1 MVDLP
6 RSEPETPGAIS
17 TPEEILGREA
27 SVTSDVY
34 SRLRERLDQY
44 SVGFSTTESGVEL
57 RILQKLFAEE
67 EAEMYLRLTANLQT
81 AEAIAK
87 QANLDSEMTLQLLL
101 RMTEKGLTFPRFP
114 KNEGGPHYF
123 AAAPYVHGILEN
135 QLKRMDRELAE
146 MLEEHFV
153 AGPVTRGP
161 LAVRT
166 IPVNAALDERLTVA
180 PYDDVRA
187 VLERKE
193 RIAIADCVCATWQR
207 ARGERCDQPFEVCVL
222 FDFYAQYYVDL
233 GLGRWTSRDEVL
245 SKMGG
250 AQEAGLVAQFSNS
263 EDPEALCH
271 CCPNCCGTLRGIK
284 RTPFP
289 GLILPHSYQTRM
301 DAEACN
307 SCEICLDRCPMDAIS
322 MEAEVVARIDLQR
335 CIGCGLCVSSCP
347 EGALRLEQRPKES
360 MVVPPARGNFMRPS
374 REIESSIGKTG

>member
-1 MVDLP
+1 LP
-6 RSEPETPGAIS
+6 RSKPETPGAII
-17 TPEEILGREA
+17 TPEKALGREA
-27 SVTSDVY
+27 IVTSDVY
-34 SRLRERLDQY
+34 SRLRERLDRY

-57 RILQKLFAEE
+57 KILRKLFTEE
-67 EAEMYLRLTANLQT
+67 EAEMYLNLSEDLQT
-81 AEAIAK
+81 AAQVAK
-87 QANLDSEMTLQLLL
+87 RAKLDPEKTLQLLL
-101 RMTEKGLTFPRFP
+101 QMTEKGLTFPRFP
-114 KNEGGPHYF
+114 KKEGEPHYF

-146 MLEEHFV
+146 LLEEHFV

-166 IPVNAALDERLTVA
+166 IPVNAAVDEGLTVA

-187 VLERKE
+187 VLERKD
-193 RIAIADCVCATWQR
+193 RIAIADCVCATWQK
-207 ARGERCDQPFEVCVL
+207 ARGEKCDQPFEVCVL
-222 FDFYAQYYVDL
+222 FDFYAEYYVDL
-233 GLGRWTSRDEVL
+233 GFGRWTSQDEVL
-245 SKMGG
+245 SKMDQ
-250 AQEAGLVAQFSNS
+250 AREAGLVAQFSNS

-289 GLILPHSYQTRM
+289 GLILPHSYQTRI

-307 SCEICLDRCPMDAIS
+307 SCEICLDRCPMDAIA
-322 MEAEVVARIDLQR
+322 MEAEEAARIDLQR

-360 MVVPPARGNFMRPS
+360 IVAPPARGNFMRPS
-374 REIESSIGKTG
+374 SEIEGRIGKTG